1 MEWIGLTLRSCPDD
15 GEGKRIYQDVIDI
28 QMQGYRRVKD
38 ATTTTKMAQQNICE
52 SKGDLDGFAIAYF
65 VCKTL

>member
-1 MEWIGLTLRSCPDD
+1 M
-15 GEGKRIYQDVIDI
+15 
-28 QMQGYRRVKD
+28 GYRRVKD
-38 ATTTTKMAQQNICE
+38 ATVTTTKVAQQNICE